1 MPAAT
6 LRPPAVAL
14 LEIHSLGAALV
25 VLDQVEKAAL
35 VQVLQAELNDH
46 YGLFLKLIG
55 DAASVRIALETA
67 RQSAAGLHA
76 ACTAEVIDSPDA
88 GAWGVIASPPEYQP
102 LLEQEVVFIPGSRAH
117 SMTDKTA
124 TPGALGLIETQ
135 GFTAVTAA
143 TDAACKAAGVRV
155 IAKEKLGGGYITPS
169 PRRSPPVARPPSRSA
184 SSSPPM
190 SSPAPARASAKSSA
204 GSDRPHR
211 YPRYILR
218 PFNT

>member
-46 YGLFLKLIG
+46 YGLFLKLTG

-155 IAKEKLGGGYITPS
+155 IAKEKLGGGYITVIFEGDVAAVTAAVS
-169 PRRSPPVARPPSRSA
+169 AGRAAAESVGKLISAHVIARPSEGVGKILSR
-184 SSSPPM
+184 
-190 SSPAPARASAKSSA
+190 
-204 GSDRPHR
+204 
-211 YPRYILR
+211 I
-218 PFNT
+218 